1 MTEKTPCIWYT
12 DIYCRLQ
19 TAVTHHLA
27 APGHAVVYECHHLMV
42 QCVGRCGLCDVLGAH
57 LGEVSADV
65 GLVHVQQP
73 QAFVGDA
80 GVAVELLTGVHRHPR
95 PDPDQSEVSI
105 LAM

>member
-1 MTEKTPCIWYT
+1 M
-12 DIYCRLQ
+12 
-19 TAVTHHLA
+19 THHLA

-80 GVAVELLTGVHRHPR
+80 GVAVELLAGVHRHPR